1 MPRPITKSQ
10 VTNNTLCA
18 IKSHVHFS
26 DSAYTCTVYSS
37 ITADLLATN
46 GLNITRMGMSYLSDN
61 LTVPMS
67 CLALCG
73 DLIIEYYTKS
83 LLPFKL

>member
-1 MPRPITKSQ
+1 MRVSQ

-18 IKSHVHFS
+18 VKSCVHFS

-37 ITADLLATN
+37 ITADLLTTN
-46 GLNITRMGMSYLSDN
+46 GLNIARVGMSYLISDY

-83 LLPFKL
+83 LLPLKL